1 MDNKS
6 RKTFVPKD
14 ISSTPCKTH
23 GFFVP
28 LLLISNPARAHPHHL
43 ATEKMGKGR
52 TISEGNCSFLSRVA
66 LEMPKQRNG
75 KWRWSIQL
83 RAAPSNWNW
92 SEHERC
98 WFCSRMACCTTS
110 NSHGLL
116 HFPHLSSSSLRDPHL
131 LFIFLF
137 EVQSSQSR
145 NGARVEEIQISRD
158 SLVRGIPEFIGRH
171 PNKQDFRTEWL
182 TCLDMELANIP
193 QGHVL
198 FPEKIGR
205 DDFLG
210 SFFVAGGSWKVVIS
224 RGIRSCLSLM
234 DQILEVTIPETNIT
248 PEDRP
253 LEKEIPSWK
262 PPFSG
267 LC

>member
-1 MDNKS
+1 
-6 RKTFVPKD
+6 
-14 ISSTPCKTH
+14 
-23 GFFVP
+23 
-28 LLLISNPARAHPHHL
+28 
-43 ATEKMGKGR
+43 
-52 TISEGNCSFLSRVA
+52 
-66 LEMPKQRNG
+66 
-75 KWRWSIQL
+75 
-83 RAAPSNWNW
+83 
-92 SEHERC
+92 
-98 WFCSRMACCTTS
+98 
-110 NSHGLL
+110 
-116 HFPHLSSSSLRDPHL
+116 
-131 LFIFLF
+131 
-137 EVQSSQSR
+137 
-145 NGARVEEIQISRD
+145 
-158 SLVRGIPEFIGRH
+158 
-171 PNKQDFRTEWL
+171 
-182 TCLDMELANIP
+182 MELANIP